1 MSTLLENING
11 IIKIFHKYSKT
22 DKEADTLSKK
32 ELKELL
38 EVEFRPVLKVKVICQ
53 IKQYIIFVLHQK
65 MSKYY
70 CEIFMSCFS
79 WHRNK
84 FNFISNRYNLF
95 SSLYLSIYH
104 THTLSMEKHKYL
116 LKRSKQKLTYHNSPS
131 NF

>member
-79 WHRNK
+79 C
-84 FNFISNRYNLF
+84 IGTNLILF
-95 SSLYLSIYH
+95 QTDIICSALYTSLYIIH
-104 THTLSMEKHKYL
+104 THCLWKNT
-116 LKRSKQKLTYHNSPS
+116 NIC
-131 NF
+131 